1 MTRSPGHK
9 RHKTSAAQQTV
20 LQRANEMFMTPVSD
34 DEAGQLV
41 QDAPGT
47 SADFQYSH
55 SSSVTE
61 SEENAQSL
69 ALNANL
75 SNATIFEVAPRVTVL
90 QNEECEPHDLSTRR
104 QLITTE
110 APGYKNL
117 ASNVIPLPTARQISK
132 VKKGRK
138 EYRCEHPGC
147 NKQASTTQRSFAAYY
162 PTPSSDMLSPSWIDA
177 TAFATNDI
185 YDDLPFNDAN
195 FADPMDTGSRAAQDY
210 VLDCGD
216 SPVDVYRWPQE
227 VAALSQHQP
236 DKITWSEA
244 RLERLATNYKL
255 LRKSMWKILADKI
268 GEDWWVVEAKVGSSC
283 LQLKSSR

>member
-1 MTRSPGHK
+1 MSHHAAAPGIESYHLEKSSKPEAEAKPNISPTESRNPQQMTRSPGHK

-147 NKQASTTQRSFAAYY
+147 NKVCY
-162 PTPSSDMLSPSWIDA
+162 
-177 TAFATNDI
+177 
-185 YDDLPFNDAN
+185 
-195 FADPMDTGSRAAQDY
+195 RALT
-210 VLDCGD
+210 V
-216 SPVDVYRWPQE
+216 R
-227 VAALSQHQP
+227 H
-236 DKITWSEA
+236 I
-244 RLERLATNYKL
+244 
-255 LRKSMWKILADKI
+255 I
-268 GEDWWVVEAKVGSSC
+268 
-283 LQLKSSR
+283 

>member
-1 MTRSPGHK
+1 MYNDSKYPP
-9 RHKTSAAQQTV
+9 TS
-20 LQRANEMFMTPVSD
+20 LE
-34 DEAGQLV
+34 
-41 QDAPGT
+41 
-47 SADFQYSH
+47 
-55 SSSVTE
+55 
-61 SEENAQSL
+61 
-69 ALNANL
+69 
-75 SNATIFEVAPRVTVL
+75 
-90 QNEECEPHDLSTRR
+90 
-104 QLITTE
+104 
-110 APGYKNL
+110 L
-117 ASNVIPLPTARQISK
+117 ASNFKRHGEPRGTILPYQEASPSFTIPLSPPPTMTWSQ
-132 VKKGRK
+132 
-138 EYRCEHPGC
+138 
-147 NKQASTTQRSFAAYY
+147 QASTTQRSFAAYY